1 MKKYISLVIVL
12 AFSVLTGTAGMSNS
26 IDYTQLYI
34 VGDATQTSWDLG
46 KAESLS
52 KISEGV
58 FEWTGQLEGNKEFK
72 FINDRSG
79 WHKHI
84 VALEGGLTI

>member
-12 AFSVLTGTAGMSNS
+12 VFSVLTGTAGMSNS

-58 FEWTGQLEGNKEFK
+58 LNGQVNWKVIRNL
-72 FINDRSG
+72 S
-79 WHKHI
+79 
-84 VALEGGLTI
+84 L